1 MAKVVPTKPADAKR
15 FVKVA
20 FAARRYEFD
29 TGGHLLKRMAERKLT
44 KDDLTHAIDK
54 LVRIAEYPGS
64 QSFRAPIRRREM
76 GEDLSALRR
85 GRRGPLRAFVD
96 CDGRD
101 VVSGLRQFLCFVEL
115 IHIPQLSHLLQS
127 TARGCRMK
135 RFTLGMRSLR

>member
-64 QSFRAPIRRREM
+64 QPWATSWRVIGP
-76 GEDLSALRR
+76 DLAGKRIGVGVKLYLDQDDEWALC
-85 GRRGPLRAFVD
+85 VTIID
-96 CDGRD
+96 DI
-101 VVSGLRQFLCFVEL
+101 E
-115 IHIPQLSHLLQS
+115 
-127 TARGCRMK
+127 
-135 RFTLGMRSLR
+135 